1 MGERCN
7 LLTLKVFVCG
17 ERALVHICKYK
28 EGDRAAIFSDD
39 EGVTYISIIDISKYH
54 YVSDIVKQAYG
65 VNKVDIYDIR
75 FA

>member
-1 MGERCN
+1 MGECCK
-7 LLTLKVFVCG
+7 LLTLKVFVYG

-28 EGDRAAIFSDD
+28 EGDRAGIFSD
-39 EGVTYISIIDISKYH
+39 EVESYISIIDISKYH